1 MAQVQIPLVANTSEG
16 DIAGQEILIN
26 VYPRKSV
33 GGKYPFTLINS
44 PGLAFF
50 AELPT
55 FPVLGLHYNK
65 GRAFAVTP
73 SKIYEIF
80 NNGTFNELG
89 DVSLS
94 GRVSMEDNGLQ
105 VVVVDGFK
113 GFYWDA
119 TTNLVKEI
127 TAEGFYP
134 ANTVTYQDG
143 YFIFNRKDTG
153 QFFLSNL
160 LDVSFDPLNFATAEG
175 QPDNLV
181 AVLSDHREVFMFG
194 SETIE
199 VWYNS
204 GAADF
209 PLERNQGAFIE
220 KGCGA
225 RYTVAKQNNTIYFVG
240 SDLMV
245 YQMSGYTPIRISSHA
260 VEQTL
265 KGVDLSDAFAYTYQD
280 EGHLFYVLTIP
291 KRDLTWCFDISTGAW
306 HIRQSYQFGRH
317 QSNNAIFFDSKTLVG
332 DFQNG
337 RIYQLANNYYT
348 DDGEPVIR
356 EFILPTVNQGR
367 EFLTIDSLEFDMSSG
382 VGLTHGQGN
391 DPELRV
397 YFSKDEGQTYSEN
410 FKVGKIGKK
419 GNYLS
424 RAKVNRFGCARQ
436 FTFKIEISDPIPI
449 DIGGV
454 WIEVR

>member
-1 MAQVQIPLVANTSEG
+1 MAQRQIPLVANTAEG
-16 DIAGQEILIN
+16 DIAGQEVLIN

-50 AELPT
+50 CELPT

-73 SKIYEIF
+73 SKMYEIF
-80 NNGTFNELG
+80 NNGTFKELG
-89 DVSLS
+89 DVDLTS
-94 GRVSMEDNGLQ
+94 RVSMEDNGFQ

-119 TTNLVKEI
+119 TTNLVEEI

-134 ANTVTYQDG
+134 SNTVTYQDG

-160 LDVSFDPLNFATAEG
+160 LDVSFDPLDFATAEG

-194 SETIE
+194 TETIE

-209 PLERNQGAFIE
+209 PLERNQGAFVE

-245 YQMSGYTPIRISSHA
+245 YQMAGYTPIRISSHA
-260 VEQTL
+260 VEKTL

-291 KRDLTWCFDISTGAW
+291 SRDLTWCFDISTGAW

-332 DFQNG
+332 DFKSG
-337 RIYQLANNYYT
+337 RIYQLANSYYT

-356 EFILPTVNQGR
+356 EFILPTVNKGR
-367 EFLTIDSLEFDMSSG
+367 EFLTVDSLEFDMSSG
-382 VGLTHGQGN
+382 VGLTLGQGD

-397 YFSKDEGQTYSEN
+397 YFSKDEGKTYSEN

-436 FTFKIEISDPIPI
+436 FTFKVEISDPIPI
-449 DIGGV
+449 DIGGAWV
-454 WIEVR
+454 EIR